1 MGVMGVW
8 ADGGL
13 TAPASLRTRQGPGT
27 SPATRNLVSG
37 LGWEAE
43 SLVSVTF
50 PSGGAGP
57 GPSAGAPR
65 GGSGPR
71 GRLGVGVWG
80 CIGGVS
86 ESRICSRGTAATPRA
101 WSFRGGAA
109 LPRELTC

>member
-13 TAPASLRTRQGPGT
+13 TAPASLRPLQGPGT

-65 GGSGPR
+65 GGSGPC
-71 GRLGVGVWG
+71 GRLGVGV
-80 CIGGVS
+80 GVCMGECQKAESAAGVLQPPRGHGAS
-86 ESRICSRGTAATPRA
+86 EGVLRCQGN
-101 WSFRGGAA
+101 
-109 LPRELTC
+109 